1 MGPDV
6 APHKKRAR
14 ALNGFVSMV
23 AALLLAVTAAGC
35 GSDSESGDDGGS
47 GGGDKIAFLLP
58 ESKTARYEAQD
69 RPYFTD
75 KVADLC
81 PDCEVLY
88 SNAESDP
95 NKQKQQ
101 VEAAITRGVKALVID
116 PVDVEAAASAV
127 KQATDA
133 GIPVL
138 SYARLVQNTPVD
150 AFISVETYRGGQQQ
164 AEAMMEKMTAAGI
177 SKPRIIMINGS
188 PTDSNAPPFKE
199 GAHSVFDPA
208 GVEVVREFDTPDWD
222 PDQAQQEME
231 QAITALGPDGFD
243 GVYVCNDGMA
253 SGAIAAMKAAN
264 IDPST
269 KFVTGQDAEVA
280 ALQRIVAGEQF
291 MTLYQ
296 PIKSIAET
304 AAEMAVDMA
313 AGKEPSGLNTEVDNG
328 SAEKIPAVLMDMT
341 VVEVDNIKDT
351 VVAEKFATVDQICT
365 GPYAEACKEN
375 GLT

>member
-1 MGPDV
+1 V
-6 APHKKRAR
+6 APRSKRAR
-14 ALNGFVSMV
+14 ALNGFVATV

-35 GSDSESGDDGGS
+35 GNNSDSGDGG
-47 GGGDKIAFLLP
+47 GGSDGNKIALLLP

-81 PDCEVLY
+81 PDCEVVY
-88 SNAESDP
+88 SNAEGDA

-101 VEAAITRGVKALVID
+101 VEAALTRGVKALVID
-116 PVDVEAAASAV
+116 AVDTEAAASAV

-138 SYARLVQNTPVD
+138 SYARLIQGAKLD

-177 SKPRIIMINGS
+177 TKPRIIMINGS

-222 PDQAQQEME
+222 PDKAQQEME
-231 QAITALGPDGFD
+231 QAITALGADGFD

-280 ALQRIVAGEQF
+280 ALQRIVVGEQF

-296 PIKSIAET
+296 PIKDIAET
-304 AAEMAVDMA
+304 AAQMAVDMA
-313 AGKEPSGLNTEVDNG
+313 EGKKPSGLTTEVDNG
-328 SAEKIPAVLMDMT
+328 SESKIPAILKDMT

-351 VVAEKFATVDQICT
+351 VVAEKFATVEQICT
-365 GPYAEACKEN
+365 EPYAEACKAN
-375 GLT
+375 GLM